1 MATEYHR
8 LGLAQ
13 ALNPAAFRASPGA
26 DICDLFDRPETVRT
40 STPGEGGR
48 TSASDGCGG
57 SDGDADWTD
66 GAETADRA
74 GQGALVPHPSFEA
87 KAEIWREFREGR
99 ISMAEAQR
107 RSAKIGVLSDEPRQ
121 PIRLMHGAP
130 GKPRPPVAR
139 PREDRSEP
147 NDSRQYTN
155 PMATTAARDDRL
167 TPQAKALLQI
177 IRARAG
183 KGTQTTTT
191 KGTLAAILNR
201 STRSITR
208 YLRDLE
214 RCGYLQTRIRADTR
228 GFHLGLALT
237 ITEKV
242 LPFFSEMKKLAKWL
256 GESAGLK
263 PVVPFMPF
271 ATSSPG
277 SHASWTPR
285 SKASFSAQ
293 TAATPVGQGVTLLSF
308 RNQIHNDSS
317 PLDSNGLR
325 RFSWAAPTD
334 GA

>member
-8 LGLAQ
+8 LGIAQ
-13 ALNPAAFRASPGA
+13 RTNPAVFPASPGA
-26 DICDLFDRPETVRT
+26 DICDLFDRPEPSEADEGADTCAGDCVR
-40 STPGEGGR
+40 
-48 TSASDGCGG
+48 A
-57 SDGDADWTD
+57 AQ
-66 GAETADRA
+66 A
-74 GQGALVPHPSFEA
+74 GQGALVPHPGFEA

-99 ISMAEAQR
+99 VSLAEAQR
-107 RSAKIGVLSDEPRQ
+107 RSAKVGVLTEEQRRPVR
-121 PIRLMHGAP
+121 PMYGAP

-139 PREDRSEP
+139 PREDRCEP

-242 LPFFSEMKKLAKWL
+242 LPFFFEMKKLAKWL

-271 ATSSPG
+271 STLTPG
-277 SHASWTPR
+277 TFGGSGGFRKTR
-285 SKASFSAQ
+285 SAESL
-293 TAATPVGQGVTLLSF
+293 GMEGVTLLSS

-317 PLDSNGLR
+317 SFDSNSLR
-325 RFSWAAPTD
+325 RSSRVAATD

>member
-8 LGLAQ
+8 LGTAQ
-13 ALNPAAFRASPGA
+13 ATIPAAYAQGSGA
-26 DICDLFDRPETVRT
+26 DICDLFDRPEP
-40 STPGEGGR
+40 SEADEGGG
-48 TSASDGCGG
+48 TCADDGVY
-57 SDGDADWTD
+57 ADT
-66 GAETADRA
+66 A
-74 GQGALVPHPSFEA
+74 GQGAFIPHPSFEA

-99 ISMAEAQR
+99 ISLAEAQR
-107 RSAKIGVLSDEPRQ
+107 RSAKIGVLTDDQRRPV
-121 PIRLMHGAP
+121 RLMHGAP

-139 PREDRSEP
+139 PREDRSAP
-147 NDSRQYTN
+147 NDSRQYAN

-214 RCGYLQTRIRADTR
+214 RWGYLQTRIRADTR
-228 GFHLGLALT
+228 GFHLGLLLT

-242 LPFFSEMKKLAKWL
+242 LPFFFEVKKLAKWL

-271 ATSSPG
+271 STSTPG
-277 SHASWTPR
+277 TAGGSGSVR
-285 SKASFSAQ
+285 KARGVESLG
-293 TAATPVGQGVTLLSF
+293 VKGVTLLSSK
-308 RNQIHNDSS
+308 NQTQNDSS
-317 PLDSNGLR
+317 PFDSNGLR
-325 RFSWAAPTD
+325 ETNRAAPT
-334 GA
+334 GGG

>member
-1 MATEYHR
+1 MATEYYR
-8 LGLAQ
+8 LGIAQ
-13 ALNPAAFRASPGA
+13 ATNPAACMAGLGA
-26 DICDLFDRPETVRT
+26 GIRDLFERPEA
-40 STPGEGGR
+40 SEADEGTG
-48 TSASDGCGG
+48 TCADDSECASQ
-57 SDGDADWTD
+57 T
-66 GAETADRA
+66 
-74 GQGALVPHPSFEA
+74 GQGVLVPHPSFEA

-99 ISMAEAQR
+99 ISLAEAQR
-107 RSAKIGVLSDEPRQ
+107 RSAKIGALADEQRRPVR
-121 PIRLMHGAP
+121 PMYGAP

-228 GFHLGLALT
+228 GFHLGLVLT

-242 LPFFSEMKKLAKWL
+242 LPFFSEVKKLAKWL

-271 ATSSPG
+271 STSTPG
-277 SHASWTPR
+277 
-285 SKASFSAQ
+285 
-293 TAATPVGQGVTLLSF
+293 TAAGSGSVRKARGVESLGAKGVTLLSS
-308 RNQIHNDSS
+308 RNQTQNDSS
-317 PLDSNGLR
+317 PFDSNGLR
-325 RFSWAAPTD
+325 KNNRVAPT
-334 GA
+334 GGG

>member
-1 MATEYHR
+1 MATEYQR
-8 LGLAQ
+8 LGIAQ
-13 ALNPAAFRASPGA
+13 ATTPAAYVQGRGA
-26 DICDLFDRPETVRT
+26 DICDLFDRLEMDRP
-40 STPGEGGR
+40 SAPGEGESV
-48 TSASDGCGG
+48 SAYAGWADGSSG
-57 SDGDADWTD
+57 
-66 GAETADRA
+66 A
-74 GQGALVPHPSFEA
+74 GQGALLPHPSFEA

-107 RSAKIGVLSDEPRQ
+107 RSAKIGVLSEEPRK

-228 GFHLGLALT
+228 GFHLGLLLT

-256 GESAGLK
+256 GESARLK

-271 ATSSPG
+271 ST
-277 SHASWTPR
+277 
-285 SKASFSAQ
+285 
-293 TAATPVGQGVTLLSF
+293 ATPGTFEGSPSIRSANGSGSLGAKGVTLLSSK
-308 RNQIHNDSS
+308 NPN
-317 PLDSNGLR
+317 P
-325 RFSWAAPTD
+325 
-334 GA
+334 

>member
-1 MATEYHR
+1 MATEYTC
-8 LGLAQ
+8 LGTAQ
-13 ALNPAAFRASPGA
+13 ATNPAAFIGSPGA

-40 STPGEGGR
+40 SATGEGDGLPAG
-48 TSASDGCGG
+48 AS
-57 SDGDADWTD
+57 SDVDADWTD
-66 GAETADRA
+66 GA
-74 GQGALVPHPSFEA
+74 GQGALVPHPMFEA
-87 KAEIWREFREGR
+87 KAEVWREFREGR
-99 ISMAEAQR
+99 ISLAEAQR
-107 RSAKIGVLSDEPRQ
+107 RSAKIGVLSDEQRQ

-271 ATSSPG
+271 STSTPG
-277 SHASWTPR
+277 MLGE
-285 SKASFSAQ
+285 
-293 TAATPVGQGVTLLSF
+293 AAGFRRVNGAGSLGMKGVTLLSS
-308 RNQIHNDSS
+308 RNQIHNDPS

-325 RFSWAAPTD
+325 RSSRAAATD

>member
-8 LGLAQ
+8 LGTAQ
-13 ALNPAAFRASPGA
+13 ATNPAAYVQGPGG
-26 DICDLFDRPETVRT
+26 DICDLFDRPEPSEADEGT
-40 STPGEGGR
+40 STCADD
-48 TSASDGCGG
+48 SGC
-57 SDGDADWTD
+57 A
-66 GAETADRA
+66 AQA
-74 GQGALVPHPSFEA
+74 GQGALVAHPSFEA

-99 ISMAEAQR
+99 ISLTEAQR
-107 RSAKIGVLSDEPRQ
+107 RSAKIGVLTDEQRRPVR
-121 PIRLMHGAP
+121 PMYGAP

-139 PREDRSEP
+139 PREDRCEP

-214 RCGYLQTRIRADTR
+214 RCGYLQTRIRADAR
-228 GFHLGLALT
+228 GFHLGLLLT

-242 LPFFSEMKKLAKWL
+242 LPFFFEMKKLAKWL
-256 GESAGLK
+256 GESAGVK

-271 ATSSPG
+271 ST
-277 SHASWTPR
+277 
-285 SKASFSAQ
+285 
-293 TAATPVGQGVTLLSF
+293 ATPGTFGGSADFRKAWSAGRPGMKGVTLLSSK
-308 RNQIHNDSS
+308 NQIHNDSS
-317 PLDSNGLR
+317 PFNSNGLR
-325 RFSWAAPTD
+325 KNNNSAP
-334 GA
+334 GGSG

>member
-26 DICDLFDRPETVRT
+26 HICDLFDRPETVRT
-40 STPGEGGR
+40 SAPGEWGR
-48 TSASDGCGG
+48 TSCGAG
-57 SDGDADWTD
+57 SDADTDVYDAD
-66 GAETADRA
+66 GA

-99 ISMAEAQR
+99 ISLTEAQR
-107 RSAKIGVLSDEPRQ
+107 RSAKIGVLSEEPRQ
-121 PIRLMHGAP
+121 PIRMMHGAP

-228 GFHLGLALT
+228 GFHLGLRLT

-242 LPFFSEMKKLAKWL
+242 LPFFSEVKKLAKWL

-263 PVVPFMPF
+263 PVVPYMPF
-271 ATSSPG
+271 ST
-277 SHASWTPR
+277 
-285 SKASFSAQ
+285 
-293 TAATPVGQGVTLLSF
+293 ATPGVAEAPRGFRMVYGAASLGIKGVTLLSPK
-308 RNQIHNDSS
+308 NQSKNDSS
-317 PLDSNGLR
+317 PLNSNSLR
-325 RFSWAAPTD
+325 RIKRKTPPR
-334 GA
+334 GE

>member
-8 LGLAQ
+8 LGIAQ
-13 ALNPAAFRASPGA
+13 RMIPAASTASPGA
-26 DICDLFDRPETVRT
+26 DICDLFDRPAP
-40 STPGEGGR
+40 SAADEGIG
-48 TSASDGCGG
+48 TCVDDSDC
-57 SDGDADWTD
+57 A
-66 GAETADRA
+66 AQA
-74 GQGALVPHPSFEA
+74 GQGARVPHPSFEA

-99 ISMAEAQR
+99 ISLAEAQR
-107 RSAKIGVLSDEPRQ
+107 RSAKIGALTDEQRRPVR
-121 PIRLMHGAP
+121 PMYGAP

-139 PREDRSEP
+139 PREDRCEP

-228 GFHLGLALT
+228 GFHLGLVLT

-242 LPFFSEMKKLAKWL
+242 LPFFSEVKKLAKWL

-271 ATSSPG
+271 STSTPG
-277 SHASWTPR
+277 TAGGSGSVR
-285 SKASFSAQ
+285 KARGVESLG
-293 TAATPVGQGVTLLSF
+293 VKGVTLLSSK
-308 RNQIHNDSS
+308 NQTQNDSS
-317 PLDSNGLR
+317 PFDSNGLR
-325 RFSWAAPTD
+325 KNNRGAPT
-334 GA
+334 GGG

>member
-13 ALNPAAFRASPGA
+13 ALNPAAFTASPGA

-40 STPGEGGR
+40 SAPGERGR
-48 TSASDGCGG
+48 TSANDGCGG
-57 SDGDADWTD
+57 SEGNADWTD
-66 GAETADRA
+66 GAQRADGT

-99 ISMAEAQR
+99 ISMSEAQR
-107 RSAKIGVLSDEPRQ
+107 RSAKIGALSEEPRQ

-130 GKPRPPVAR
+130 DKPRPPVAR

-242 LPFFSEMKKLAKWL
+242 LPFFSEMKKLAIWL

-277 SHASWTPR
+277 PQASWAPR

-293 TAATPVGQGVTLLSF
+293 TAAKPVGQGVTLLSS
-308 RNQIHNDSS
+308 RNQIHNDSF
-317 PLDSNGLR
+317 PKNSNGLR
-325 RFSWAAPTD
+325 KSSRVAPI
-334 GA
+334 GGK

>member
-1 MATEYHR
+1 MATEYQR

-13 ALNPAAFRASPGA
+13 ALNPAAFTASPGA
-26 DICDLFDRPETVRT
+26 DICDLFDRSET
-40 STPGEGGR
+40 SGADEGAG
-48 TSASDGCGG
+48 TCADDSGC
-57 SDGDADWTD
+57 A
-66 GAETADRA
+66 AQP
-74 GQGALVPHPSFEA
+74 GQGARVPHPSFEA

-107 RSAKIGVLSDEPRQ
+107 RSAKIGVLTEEQRRPVR
-121 PIRLMHGAP
+121 PMYGAP

-277 SHASWTPR
+277 IVGES
-285 SKASFSAQ
+285 ASFRRAKG
-293 TAATPVGQGVTLLSF
+293 AGNPGMKGVTLLSS
-308 RNQIHNDSS
+308 RNQIHNDQS
-317 PLDSNGLR
+317 PFDSNGLR
-325 RFSWAAPTD
+325 RYGTAAAID
-334 GA
+334 GE

>member
-8 LGLAQ
+8 LGLTQ
-13 ALNPAAFRASPGA
+13 ALNPAAFRASRRA
-26 DICDLFDRPETVRT
+26 DICDLFDCPETVRT
-40 STPGEGGR
+40 IALGEGRR
-48 TSASDGCGG
+48 TSASDGGESAAD
-57 SDGDADWTD
+57 SDCADGPGRAD
-66 GAETADRA
+66 GA

-99 ISMAEAQR
+99 ISMSEAQR
-107 RSAKIGVLSDEPRQ
+107 RSAKIGVLSDEPRK

-147 NDSRQYTN
+147 NDSRQYAN

-242 LPFFSEMKKLAKWL
+242 LPFFCEMKKLAKWL

-277 SHASWTPR
+277 SQSSWTPR
-285 SKASFSAQ
+285 LKASFSAQ
-293 TAATPVGQGVTLLSF
+293 TAAKPVGQGVTLLSS
-308 RNQIHNDSS
+308 RNQIDNDQS

-325 RFSWAAPTD
+325 RSGRAAATD
-334 GA
+334 SA

>member
-8 LGLAQ
+8 LGFAQ
-13 ALNPAAFRASPGA
+13 ALSPAAFRASLGA
-26 DICDLFDRPETVRT
+26 DICDLFDRPEAVRT
-40 STPGEGGR
+40 SAPGEGER
-48 TSASDGCGG
+48 ASTSG
-57 SDGDADWTD
+57 DGDADTD
-66 GAETADRA
+66 VYHADGT

-242 LPFFSEMKKLAKWL
+242 LPFFCEMKKLAKWL
-256 GESAGLK
+256 GESVGLK

-277 SHASWTPR
+277 SQLSWMPR

-293 TAATPVGQGVTLLSF
+293 SAAKPVGQGVTLLSSK
-308 RNQIHNDSS
+308 NQIHNDEPSF
-317 PLDSNGLR
+317 DSNGLR
-325 RFSWAAPTD
+325 RSGRTAATD

>member
-1 MATEYHR
+1 MATEYQR
-8 LGLAQ
+8 LGIAQ
-13 ALNPAAFRASPGA
+13 AMSSAAFLGSPGA

-40 STPGEGGR
+40 SAPGEGGP
-48 TSASDGCGG
+48 TSASDG
-57 SDGDADWTD
+57 GDAERGD
-66 GAETADRA
+66 ADRA
-74 GQGALVPHPSFEA
+74 GQGGLVPHPSFEA

-99 ISMAEAQR
+99 ISMSEAQR
-107 RSAKIGVLSDEPRQ
+107 RSAKIGVLSDEPRK

-167 TPQAKALLQI
+167 TPQAKALLQV

-183 KGTQTTTT
+183 KGTQTITT

-242 LPFFSEMKKLAKWL
+242 LPFFSEVKKLAQWL

-271 ATSSPG
+271 STSTPG
-277 SHASWTPR
+277 MLGE
-285 SKASFSAQ
+285 
-293 TAATPVGQGVTLLSF
+293 AAGFRRVNGAGSLGMKGVTLLSSI
-308 RNQIHNDSS
+308 NQIHNDPP

-325 RFSWAAPTD
+325 RASRAAATD
-334 GA
+334 SA

>member
-1 MATEYHR
+1 MATEYQR
-8 LGLAQ
+8 LGIAQ
-13 ALNPAAFRASPGA
+13 RTNPAAFSASLGA
-26 DICDLFDRPETVRT
+26 DICDLFDRPEPSEADEGA
-40 STPGEGGR
+40 STCAGN
-48 TSASDGCGG
+48 SAC
-57 SDGDADWTD
+57 A
-66 GAETADRA
+66 AQA
-74 GQGALVPHPSFEA
+74 GQGAFIPHPTFEA

-99 ISMAEAQR
+99 ISLIEAQR
-107 RSAKIGVLSDEPRQ
+107 RSAKIGVLSDAPRQ
-121 PIRLMHGAP
+121 PIRPMYGAP
-130 GKPRPPVAR
+130 GKPRPPMAR

-147 NDSRQYTN
+147 NDSRQYAN

-271 ATSSPG
+271 ATSSPR

-293 TAATPVGQGVTLLSF
+293 TAVKPVGQGVTLLSS
-308 RNQIHNDSS
+308 RNQIHNDQS

-325 RFSWAAPTD
+325 RSSTAAATD